1 MIQHNHPK
9 SSVFSNLQ
17 QHGGNFEDEFKR
29 NITTCNSLVIASGYF
44 GVSVLEKYKSSLLGI
59 AARGSCKILV
69 GMVFHEGV
77 SASQKSALE
86 RLHSDLTQVNADSG
100 VYITLRNYHGKIYK
114 FTDGVDESIYVG
126 SSNFSDS
133 GFRTNYEFNTLVQE
147 VHTRQQIN
155 AFIKFIFS
163 ERCDF
168 VQPLD
173 MVELAVKGTKTK
185 FEKQEYENLQSME
198 ITASDYPTSAPQD
211 MITIQLRPDEQP
223 NSSLNLCFEAGR
235 KSKGKYT
242 PRPWHE
248 VEITSTKSE
257 RAQPGFPR
265 GEFLA
270 YVKDGNRFYRI
281 PMITASADFKALT
294 SKGNR
299 SILGVLIKDK
309 LERVGAL
316 KRGERITSET
326 LIDYGSDTVTLGKI
340 SETDYLFEF

>member
-1 MIQHNHPK
+1 MIHHSEQT

-44 GVSVLEKYKSSLLGI
+44 GVSVLEKYKSSLLQV
-59 AARGSCKILV
+59 AERGSCKILV

-77 SASQKSALE
+77 SASQKRALE
-86 RLHSDLTQVNADSG
+86 QLHSDLCQASVDSG

-114 FTDGVDESIYVG
+114 FTDGEEESIYVG

-147 VHTRQQIN
+147 VETRQQVN

-163 ERCDF
+163 DRCDF
-168 VQPLD
+168 VQPLH
-173 MVELAVKGTKTK
+173 MVELVVKGTKTK
-185 FEKQEYENLQSME
+185 IEKQEYENLQSME
-198 ITASDYPTSAPQD
+198 IGADDYPISSPTNF
-211 MITIQLRPDEQP
+211 ITIQLRPDAQP

-235 KSKGKYT
+235 KSKGKYA
-242 PRPWHE
+242 PRPWYE
-248 VEITSTKSE
+248 VEITSIKSE
-257 RAQPGFPR
+257 RAQQGFPR
-265 GEFLA
+265 GEFTA
-270 YVKDGNRFYRI
+270 YIKDENRFYRI
-281 PMITASADFKALT
+281 PMITASDDFKALT

-299 SILGVLIKDK
+299 SILGMVIKDK

-326 LIDYGSDTVTLGKI
+326 LVDYGNDTITLKMV
-340 SETDYLFEF
+340 SEKNYLFEF

>member
-1 MIQHNHPK
+1 MIHHNEQT

-29 NITTCNSLVIASGYF
+29 NITTCTSLVIASGYF
-44 GVSVLEKYKSSLLGI
+44 GVSVLEKYKSSLLQV
-59 AARGSCKILV
+59 AERGSCKILV

-77 SASQKSALE
+77 SASQKRALE
-86 RLHSDLTQVNADSG
+86 QLHSDLSQVSVDSG

-114 FTDGVDESIYVG
+114 FTDGDHESIYVG

-147 VHTRQQIN
+147 VETRQQVN
-155 AFIKFIFS
+155 TFIRFLFS
-163 ERCDF
+163 DRCDF

-173 MVELAVKGTKTK
+173 MVELVVKGSKTK
-185 FEKQEYENLQSME
+185 IEKQDYDNLKSME
-198 ITASDYPTSAPQD
+198 IAASEYPAGSPVNL
-211 MITIQLRPDEQP
+211 IKIQLRPDEQP
-223 NSSLNLCFEAGR
+223 SSSLNLCFEAGR

-248 VEITSTKSE
+248 VEITSTKIE
-257 RAQPGFPR
+257 RTQQGFPR
-265 GEFLA
+265 GEFTA
-270 YVKDGNRFYRI
+270 YVKDENRFYRI

-299 SILGVLIKDK
+299 SILGMLMKDR

-326 LIDYGSDTVTLGKI
+326 LTDYGNDSVTLKMI
-340 SETDYLFEF
+340 SEGVYIFDF